1 MSLFEDRMARAQAAI
16 YCVLGRGGFVHP
28 KAGGEPI
35 AVQVI
40 VRTPTVT
47 HGLDAA
53 AFVHTG
59 PYARIPVSQLPAFKK
74 GDVVVRAATPTLP
87 ADAWVVQEAPQRPA
101 PGHYWEA
108 QVSPA
113 DVPEPAIP

>member
-1 MSLFEDRMARAQAAI
+1 MDFTERMAGAQVAI
-16 YCVLGRGGFVHP
+16 YGVLGRGGFVHP

-47 HGLDAA
+47 HGMEAA
-53 AFVHTG
+53 AFVHPG
-59 PYARIPVSQLPAFKK
+59 PYARIPVSQLPALKK
-74 GDVVVRAATPTLP
+74 GDVIVRAVTPTLP
-87 ADAWVVQEAPQRPA
+87 ADAWVVQEAPHRPS

-113 DVPEPAIP
+113 AVPEPAVP